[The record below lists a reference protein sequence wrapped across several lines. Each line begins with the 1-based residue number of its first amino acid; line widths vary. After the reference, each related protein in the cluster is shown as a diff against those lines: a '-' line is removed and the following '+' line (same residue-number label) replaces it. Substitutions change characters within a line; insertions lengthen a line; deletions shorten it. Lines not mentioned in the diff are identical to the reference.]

1 MYVCNLIFTTM
12 WVKYV
17 TKIFFDIEL
26 LNILKAKICVCAYVC
41 CSFTLNQLNA
51 NEEEGQNTMFNFID
65 FQYAVL
71 HSLLYHFI
79 HYKSSFQSLRSDSSG
94 RRHTLFGKS
103 CILTQL
109 CWIPNLLFGMKQDA
123 SQAKY
128 CIVLPYLG

>member
-1 MYVCNLIFTTM
+1 MYVCMQSYIYHH
-12 WVKYV
+12 VGQ
-17 TKIFFDIEL
+17 IHDFDIEL
-26 LNILKAKICVCAYVC
+26 LNIIKAKICVCAYVC
-41 CSFTLNQLNA
+41 CSFTINQLNA

-71 HSLLYHFI
+71 HSLLNHFI
-79 HYKSSFQSLRSDSSG
+79 HYSSFQSLRQDSSG